1 MCYYNGQRVSRS
13 EYIRLMDLEKAVKN
27 YNFLNNSIQ
36 EGFAYGQSAVLK
48 PNDVKSNFEIVQMEW
63 GFIPSYLSTR
73 EDVKKMRSG
82 YKEANG
88 KYHPPLTTLNAKGEE
103 LLLID
108 PFTKKP
114 KMYRKAAL
122 ERRCLVLST
131 GFYEWRHVYPKNKR
145 TGEPL
150 KTAVKYPYYIS
161 LKDQEYFYMAG
172 IWQPWTDRQ
181 TGEQVNTMAIV
192 TTDANYIMKQVHN
205 SKNRMPTILGDEL
218 AWEWMMDD
226 ISEERITEI
235 ATSQYPAKLMQAY
248 SIEKEFRASVEPT
261 TAFTYEELPPLVLN
275 E

>member
-1 MCYYNGQRVSRS
+1 
-13 EYIRLMDLEKAVKN
+13 MDLEKAVKN